1 MAWYDVV
8 HLDRQMILTGTFGGV
23 NTTWTMPVTDE
34 TVDTIILGPDFGANA
49 GKILAPTD
57 VSATTVTLAGDYSA
71 GPVVI
76 GRSFTMSVELTR
88 PYRRDYNGIAD
99 VQARITIRQVT
110 AQYHNTG
117 YLKLRASMNN
127 RTDRTKEIDVDPLD
141 TRGYIKAWFNGNA
154 ENMRLFIESTKP
166 KPCTVTALEYI
177 VDYSP
182 MRG

>member
-8 HLDRQMILTGTFGGV
+8 HLDRQMILTGVYAAG
-23 NTTWTMPVTDE
+23 NTTWTMPITDE
-34 TVDTIILGPDFGANA
+34 TIDTIILGPDFDDA
-49 GKILAPTD
+49 GKILSPDDVTTD
-57 VSATTVTLAGDYSA
+57 TVTLAGDYSD

-99 VQARITIRQVT
+99 VQARMTLRQMT

-117 YLKLRASMNN
+117 NLRLRASMNN
-127 RTDRTKEIDVDPLD
+127 RTDRIKELDVDPID
-141 TRGYIKAWFNGNA
+141 VRGYIKAWFSGNA
-154 ENMRLFIESTKP
+154 ELMRLFIESTKP

-177 VDYSP
+177 LDYEP
-182 MRG
+182 RRG